1 MRRPS
6 RLAVRIYLTV
16 LVQFL
21 VVALA
26 LEASRRAST
35 LPPFGEKQARFVA
48 DDLARVYDDPPRLV
62 EEVERVARTLE
73 WTIEVRDGAGRV
85 VARADAPTL
94 RDQHPM
100 PRARA
105 ALPLNDGRVA
115 TLDYDVFPPGP
126 PPGLSS
132 PATFGLVL
140 LVSVVASVLMAR
152 SLTRPL
158 AVLASVARDLGA
170 GKLEVRARFARTDEI
185 GEVAQAFDDMA
196 GRLTRLVLAERE
208 LLANVSHELRTPL
221 ARVRVALDIAREAG
235 PEQALE
241 AIADI
246 GEDLA
251 ELERLVD
258 DVLASARLAQAA
270 AGGPAAALPLRKERI
285 ETRAL
290 LERSVVKFR
299 ARHRERALE
308 ARFDDALPD
317 LVVDPV
323 LVRRVVDNLLENAHK
338 YSRAAGGPIAL
349 EARRADGGVTIV
361 VRDRG
366 VGLAP
371 ADLARVFEPFF
382 RADRSRSK
390 ATGGL
395 GLGLTLVRHVVA
407 AHGGTVDLASEPGA
421 GTVATV
427 TLPAVDAEGAGPA
440 VGFAARG

>member
-26 LEASRRAST
+26 LEASRRAGK
-35 LPPFGEKQARFVA
+35 LPPFGEKQAHFVA
-48 DDLARVYDDPPRLV
+48 DDLARVYDDPPKLAD
-62 EEVERVARTLE
+62 EVARAARTLE
-73 WTIEVRDGAGRV
+73 WTIEVRDASGAV
-85 VARADAPTL
+85 VARADAPTPSPE
-94 RDQHPM
+94 RAM

-105 ALPLNDGRVA
+105 PIPLGSGRA
-115 TLDYDVFPPGP
+115 ASLEYDVHPPGP

-132 PATFGLVL
+132 TATFGLVL
-140 LVSVVASVLMAR
+140 LVTLVASVLMAR

-158 AVLASVARDLGA
+158 AVLTSVARELGA
-170 GKLEVRARFARTDEI
+170 GRLEARARFARKDEI

-235 PEQALE
+235 PDQALE

-270 AGGPAAALPLRKERI
+270 AGGPAAALPLRKQRV

-290 LERSVVKFR
+290 LERSVTKFR
-299 ARHRERALE
+299 GRHRDRALE

-338 YSRAAGGPIAL
+338 YSRAAGGPIDL
-349 EARRADGGVTIV
+349 EARRTAAGVTIA

-366 VGLAP
+366 VGLSAT
-371 ADLARVFEPFF
+371 DLARVFEPFF

-395 GLGLTLVRHVVA
+395 GLGLTLVRQVVT
-407 AHGGTVDLASEPGA
+407 AHGGTVELASEPGQ

-427 TLPAVDAEGAGPA
+427 TLPAAGA
-440 VGFAARG
+440 